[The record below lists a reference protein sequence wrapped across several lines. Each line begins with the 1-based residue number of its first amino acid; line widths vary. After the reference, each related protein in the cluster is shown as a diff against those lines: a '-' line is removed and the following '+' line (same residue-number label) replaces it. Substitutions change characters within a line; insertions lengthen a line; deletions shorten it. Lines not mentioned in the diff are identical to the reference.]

1 MNGDAFHPALDH
13 PADRAF
19 HAVGIISRRGK
30 QDFVAV
36 LDCDGFENLNNFR
49 KEGVGNFRN
58 DETKNPAAPGNQ
70 GPRLSI
76 RIVAK
81 FFDYAPD
88 ALGQGGIDGGDA
100 VDGAG
105 DGGG

>member
-1 MNGDAFHPALDH
+1 MRF
-13 PADRAF
+13 
-19 HAVGIISRRGK
+19 GIISGGS
-30 QDFVAV
+30 QQNFVVV
-36 LDCDGFENLNNFR
+36 LDCDGFEDLNNFR
-49 KEGVGNFRN
+49 KEGIGNFRN

-76 RIVAK
+76 RIVAQ
-81 FFDYAPD
+81 FFDYAPN

-100 VDGAG
+100 VNGAG